1 MKNLRTHA
9 FIATLLLTCASSGAH
24 AQIMKC
30 IGKDGR
36 VEFANVCPPGTQ
48 QQATSVSGKSETRA
62 PTPVAAKDGAK
73 DAGKDAKDKDKA
85 APKTLAERDAEFR
98 KRLADQKAA
107 EDEAAKKSAN
117 AADRRRA
124 CESAQSNLQ
133 ALKSRQR
140 LFRIDPK
147 TGERVFY
154 EDADYKRELPIMERN
169 VAEFCKS

>member
-1 MKNLRTHA
+1 MKNLRTHV
-9 FIATLLLTCASSGAH
+9 FIATLLLAGASSGVN
-24 AQIMKC
+24 AQIVKC

-36 VEFANVCPPGTQ
+36 VEFANVCPPGSQ
-48 QQATSVSGKSETRA
+48 QHATSVSGKAETRPHA
-62 PTPVAAKDGAK
+62 PAVTKDGAK
-73 DAGKDAKDKDKA
+73 DAGKDAKDKA

-98 KRLADQKAA
+98 KRLAEQKEAEEKAA
-107 EDEAAKKSAN
+107 KTSARE
-117 AADRRRA
+117 ADRKRA

-169 VAEFCKS
+169 AAEFCKS